1 MKKILIILLTTFLL
15 FSCWTDNKKV
25 SSEDNSNQNTS
36 TKKVWL
42 RNYPWKDF
50 SIQIPAAW
58 NLITKNDDIVPKPN
72 NWKIEL
78 AITSSET
85 KNWFA
90 NNLIILSQDLE
101 KFTTSKDYAITNNVL
116 AENEYLNYFKKSSKD
131 FEFSDWEK
139 SIIYN
144 FEAKYSQETPT
155 LQFLQ
160 TAHICKN
167 NKAFFITLALPLDIK
182 DISKYEKMIATFK
195 CK

>member
-15 FSCWTDNKKV
+15 FSCWEDEKATND
-25 SSEDNSNQNTS
+25 DNSNKETS

-50 SIQIPAAW
+50 SIQIPVAW
-58 NLITKNDDIVPKPN
+58 NLITKSDDIVPNPN
-72 NWKIEL
+72 KWKIEL
-78 AITSSET
+78 AVTSSET
-85 KNWFA
+85 INWFA

-101 KFTTSKDYAITNNVL
+101 KFTTSKNYSITNNVW
-116 AENEYLNYFKKSSKD
+116 AENEYLNYFKKSSKEFD
-131 FEFSDWEK
+131 FLDWEK
-139 SIIYN
+139 SVIYN
-144 FEAKYSQETPT
+144 FEAKYSDETPI

-160 TAHICKN
+160 TAYVCN
-167 NKAFFITLALPLDIK
+167 TNKAFFITVALPVDIK